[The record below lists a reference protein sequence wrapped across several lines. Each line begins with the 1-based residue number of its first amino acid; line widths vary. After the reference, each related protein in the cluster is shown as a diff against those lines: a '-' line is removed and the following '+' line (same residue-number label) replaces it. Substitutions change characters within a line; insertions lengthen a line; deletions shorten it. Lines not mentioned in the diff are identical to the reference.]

1 MVELEQ
7 VVADDDVAELLEL
20 IELHEEHTQSTVA
33 RYVLENW
40 ETVVKQFV
48 KVMPTDYKRVL
59 EARKGFDSE
68 VSDNVA
74 DEHVTR

>member
-1 MVELEQ
+1 MSC
-7 VVADDDVAELLEL
+7 
-20 IELHEEHTQSTVA
+20 TNSTRGRA
-33 RYVLENW
+33 WRTHVLENW
-40 ETVVKQFV
+40 ETIVNQFV